1 MADRPEGPYRDP
13 IGKPLAVGASFID
26 PTVFVD
32 DDGRAYLFWGN
43 KGCWYGELN
52 ADMVSFKDGWREIPG
67 FDDEKCF
74 GPKGGHGYGSR
85 RTGRDNDAWP
95 ELAAT
100 WLKRTLRVE

>member
-1 MADRPEGPYRDP
+1 
-13 IGKPLAVGASFID
+13 
-26 PTVFVD
+26 
-32 DDGRAYLFWGN
+32 
-43 KGCWYGELN
+43 
-52 ADMVSFKDGWREIPG
+52 MVSFKDGWREIPG